1 MGKSPGQ
8 SRRWISNAGYA
19 DVGLLL
25 ALHYAFW
32 YRAEALHGYW
42 GHFNEASRWFQI
54 IDLASLLVCLCCLF
68 GSGWKRWFGTVSGL
82 LSLLL
87 SFGYA
92 MGL

>member
-1 MGKSPGQ
+1 MGKPLRE
-8 SRRWISNAGYA
+8 SRRWISNIGYA
-19 DVGLLL
+19 GTGFLVV
-25 ALHYAFW
+25 LHYAFW

-42 GHFNEASRWFQI
+42 SHFNEASRWFQI
-54 IDLASLLVCLCCLF
+54 IDLSSLFVCLFCLF
-68 GSGWKRWFGTVSGL
+68 GSGWKRWFGTFVGL